1 MWVTDKKGQKVYVT
15 FIPDCGENE
24 GGLYCETYTDDRCDK
39 KIDDFCIH
47 KGDCDFTKEG
57 IEGYIGNYYKEEVL
71 DLDYDFNGAGA
82 NRLPISRQLYEKLMY
97 QWYEVANITMGC
109 DMDNIREV
117 FGDRITN
124 DTKEHIDVNYKDI
137 LVTFTAQ
144 MGINRGWDSYGGKAH
159 LNDTFEYYNEGGV
172 FCGKFNLNGEEV

>member
-15 FIPDCGENE
+15 STPDCGENE
-24 GGLYCETYTDDRCDK
+24 GGLYCETYTDDRCDR

-47 KGDCDFTKEG
+47 KGDCELTQEG
-57 IEGYIGNYYKEEVL
+57 IKEYIKDHYKDEVL
-71 DLDYDFNGAGA
+71 DLSFNFDGAPA
-82 NRLPISRQLYEKLMY
+82 NNLSISRQLYEKLTS
-97 QWYEVANITMGC
+97 QWYEVANIAMGC

-124 DTKEHIDVNYKDI
+124 DTGDCIDVNYKDI

-144 MGINRGWDSYGGKAH
+144 KGISRGYDTYGGKAF
-159 LNDTFEYYNEGGV
+159 LNDKFEYYNKGGV
-172 FCGKFNLNGEEV
+172 FCGRFNLAGEEV